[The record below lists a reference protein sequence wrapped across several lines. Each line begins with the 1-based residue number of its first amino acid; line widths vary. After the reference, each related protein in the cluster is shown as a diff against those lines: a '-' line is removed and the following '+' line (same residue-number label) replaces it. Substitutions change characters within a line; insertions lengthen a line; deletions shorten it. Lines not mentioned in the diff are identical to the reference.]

1 MMRVVSK
8 AIFIVGS
15 LTATS
20 AFAGVMDYLSKY
32 NIGIDYASSYDG
44 MNLIYDT
51 DRLSGGL
58 LAENCEASGNVARME
73 CTSHMMGG
81 ASSGFGI
88 FLQQPFQRQGDFHF
102 VVDLGVG
109 VRYLNGALN
118 EEETAETQR
127 RGLPLKQASFSLLGL
142 VLKPYVQIGYTPSS
156 RFPDILFSFGPALQ
170 ISAGQ
175 VTINDEREEVLIGT
189 SSGIRGFTE
198 LEIVFWRFGEGFLSV
213 FTSKDFSGGGQDGTD
228 IYPHGKDGMDNFKA
242 SFSRNVGGSAFGFGV
257 KLLTIYP

>member
-1 MMRVVSK
+1 MRFKTVAVLMISVLAPVK
-8 AIFIVGS
+8 
-15 LTATS
+15 
-20 AFAGVMDYLSKY
+20 AFAGVMDYFSKY

-44 MNLIYDT
+44 INLTYDT
-51 DRLSGGL
+51 PRLSGGL
-58 LAENCEASGNVARME
+58 LAEDCAGTGNPARME
-73 CTSHMMGG
+73 CTTHMMGG
-81 ASSGFGI
+81 ASSGFGL
-88 FLQQPFQRQGDFHF
+88 FLQQPFQRQGDFYF
-102 VVDLGVG
+102 AVDLGMG
-109 VRYLNGALN
+109 VRYLNGAMN
-118 EEETAETQR
+118 EEEAAVMQR
-127 RGLPLKQASFSLLGL
+127 RGLPLKQASFSLLAL

-156 RFPDILFSFGPALQ
+156 HFPDILFSFGPAVQ

-175 VTINDEREEVLIGT
+175 VTINDEREDVLVGT

-228 IYPHGKDGMDNFKA
+228 IYPHNKDGMDKFKA